1 MKTTITLKL
10 VCRFLLLAC
19 IITWQ
24 SGQKTAS
31 ASDSFDDQ
39 YEILKKIH
47 IDTRSGYRKGSLNWN
62 IAAPNNS
69 PNILSELSYEDLEIY
84 EAGVNAKAVINKF
97 YSRASINF
105 GRIIDGTGIDSDY
118 RESDRNALFS
128 QSESKV
134 SDEINDI
141 CIGLGYQMDFFRK
154 KLLIAPLA
162 GLSYHSQK
170 VRQKGGIQTI
180 AAEGD
185 RPAQGRL
192 LSGLN
197 SIYEAKWRTMFV
209 GVDMDFEI
217 MNNLFLLSSVEY
229 HKASYEATADW
240 NLRTDFAHPVS
251 FMHNAIGQGT
261 SLSISVNRI
270 FAKRWLIG
278 LMYGWQD
285 WSTEPG
291 NDTLFWA
298 GGGTSKSQLNE
309 VNWKSQSVN
318 LSIGYNF

>member
-10 VCRFLLLAC
+10 FCRIFLLAC
-19 IITWQ
+19 IISWQ
-24 SGQKTAS
+24 IGQKTAF
-31 ASDSFDDQ
+31 ASDFYDDQ
-39 YEILKKIH
+39 YEVLKKIH
-47 IDTRSGYRKGSLNWN
+47 LDTRSGYRKGNLNWS

-69 PNILSELSYEDLEIY
+69 PNILSELRYEDLEIY

-105 GRIIDGTGIDSDY
+105 GRIANGTGLDSDY
-118 RESDRNALFS
+118 KENDRSVLYS
-128 QSESKV
+128 QSESNV
-134 SDEINDI
+134 GDGTNDL
-141 CIGLGYQMDFFRK
+141 CFGLGYQVDFFSK

-170 VRQKGGIQTI
+170 VSQKGGIQTI
-180 AAEGD
+180 FADGD

-209 GVDMDFEI
+209 GVDLDFEI
-217 MNNLFLLSSVEY
+217 IDNLFLSSSVEY
-229 HKASYEATADW
+229 HKASYEATANW
-240 NLRTDFAHPVS
+240 NLRSDFAHPVS
-251 FMHNAIGQGT
+251 FIHEANGQGT
-261 SLSISVNRI
+261 IASISVNRI

-278 LMYGWQD
+278 LMVGWQD

-291 NDTLFWA
+291 TDTLFWA
-298 GGGTSKSQLNE
+298 GGGVSQSKLNG
-309 VNWKSQSVN
+309 VNWESQSVN

>member
-10 VCRFLLLAC
+10 ISMVFLLAC
-19 IITWQ
+19 IISWQ
-24 SGQKTAS
+24 IGQKTVS
-31 ASDSFDDQ
+31 ASDFYDDQ
-39 YEILKKIH
+39 YEVLKKIH
-47 IDTRSGYRKGSLNWN
+47 LDTRSGYRKGNLNWN
-62 IAAPNNS
+62 ISAPNNS
-69 PNILSELSYEDLEIY
+69 PNILSELNYEDLEIY

-105 GRIIDGTGIDSDY
+105 GRIVDGIGLDSDY
-118 RESDRNALFS
+118 KENDRNALYS
-128 QSESKV
+128 QSESNV
-134 SDEINDI
+134 SDGINDL
-141 CIGLGYQMDFFRK
+141 CFGLGYQMDFFSK

-180 AAEGD
+180 AADGD

-197 SIYEAKWRTMFV
+197 STYEAKWRTMFV
-209 GVDMDFEI
+209 GVDLDFEI

-229 HKASYEATADW
+229 HKASYEAMADW
-240 NLRTDFAHPVS
+240 NLRSDFAHPVS
-251 FMHNAIGQGT
+251 FIHEAIGQGT
-261 SLSISVNRI
+261 AVNISINRI

-278 LMYGWQD
+278 LMVGWQD
-285 WSTEPG
+285 WSTDPG
-291 NDTLFWA
+291 SDTLFWA
-298 GGGTSKSQLNE
+298 GGGVSKSRLNE
-309 VNWKSQSVN
+309 VNWESQSVN